1 MSAVPTRVDSAYPL
15 GKRRTLVVFAG
26 LLLGMLLA
34 ALNQTIVATAL
45 PKIVADLGG
54 FEHYSWVFSAYML
67 ASTVTVP
74 LYGKLSDIYGRRPLF
89 ALAIVTF
96 MAGAVVSGLAPSMT
110 VLILGRAI
118 QGLGAGGLIPLA
130 MAVVGDLI
138 APRERGKW
146 QGLTGAVFGIASVVG
161 PATGG
166 WISDNASWRWAFFVS
181 LPFGLLALVVVWKG
195 FTMEPAHRSHR
206 VDYVGAALL
215 TAGVGT
221 GLLATVWGGT
231 EYPWSSA
238 EIVGLYVLSG
248 VLVLALLLW
257 ERRVPEP
264 ILPLQ
269 LFRNRTFA
277 AAQVVLFVTGAA
289 MFGTIIFIPL
299 FVQGVLGESA
309 TSSGAI
315 LTPLMLAL
323 IAASIGSGQLVS
335 RTGRYRGVLLA
346 SPVVLAVGFWL
357 LTRLDVDSTG
367 AETTRDMIVVGFGLG
382 LGMQTFV
389 LVVQNAVPQS
399 VMGVATSTTQFFR
412 TIGATVGVTVMGAM
426 VTSRLHAELA
436 DRLPASAVEK
446 LGGAS
451 SPGALVA
458 GGADGLSPDVADA
471 LRGALA
477 AAMHP
482 IFVVGMPLMALA
494 FAATLFVEHRELRRT
509 VHESPAEAARELGDE
524 TGDEAP
530 RPRAAELESA
540 HGR

>member
-1 MSAVPTRVDSAYPL
+1 MPTAEDSAYLL

-34 ALNQTIVATAL
+34 ALNQTIVSTAL
-45 PKIVADLGG
+45 PGIVADLGG

-67 ASTVTVP
+67 TATVTVP

-89 ALAIVTF
+89 ALAIVLF
-96 MAGAVVSGLAPSMT
+96 MAGSVVSGLAPSMS
-110 VLILGRAI
+110 VLIFGRAI
-118 QGLGAGGLIPLA
+118 QGLGAGGLIPLV
-130 MAVVGDLI
+130 MAVIGDLI

-166 WISDNASWRWAFFVS
+166 WITDNASWRWAFFVS
-181 LPFGLLALVVVWKG
+181 LPFGALALAVVWRG

-215 TAGVGT
+215 TGGVSA
-221 GLLATVWGGT
+221 GLLATVWGGI
-231 EYPWSSA
+231 EYPWGSP
-238 EIVGLYVLSG
+238 EIVGLFLACAVLLG
-248 VLVLALLLW
+248 AFLFW

-264 ILPLQ
+264 ILPLG
-269 LFRNRTFA
+269 LFANRTFA
-277 AAQVVLFVTGAA
+277 ASQVALFVTGAA

-323 IAASIGSGQLVS
+323 VGASVLSGQVVS
-335 RTGRYRGVLLA
+335 RTGRYKAILLA
-346 SPVVLAVGFWL
+346 SPLVLAVGFYL
-357 LTRLDVDSTG
+357 LAQLDVHSTT
-367 AETTRDMIVVGFGLG
+367 AETTRDMIVVGIGLG

-389 LVVQNAVPQS
+389 VVVQNAVPQS

-412 TIGATVGVTVMGAM
+412 TIGATVGVTVMGALL
-426 VTSRLHAELA
+426 TSRLHVELA
-436 DRLPASAVEK
+436 ERLPALELAK

-458 GGADGLSPDVADA
+458 GGAQGLPADVAA
-471 LRGALA
+471 TLRDALA

-482 IFVVGMPLMALA
+482 IFVIGLPMMAVA
-494 FAATLFVEHRELRRT
+494 FVATLFIERRELRQT
-509 VHESPAEAARELGDE
+509 VHERPAKAGRELFDEIGDE
-524 TGDEAP
+524 FAP
-530 RPRAAELESA
+530 EPRASY
-540 HGR
+540 GRAGGR

>member
-1 MSAVPTRVDSAYPL
+1 MVPAAENSAYPL
-15 GKRRTLVVFAG
+15 GRRRTLFVFAG

-67 ASTVTVP
+67 AATVTVP

-89 ALAIVTF
+89 VLAIVLF
-96 MAGAVVSGLAPSMT
+96 MAGSVVSGLAPSMS
-110 VLILGRAI
+110 VLILGRVI

-130 MAVVGDLI
+130 MAVIADLI

-181 LPFGLLALVVVWKG
+181 LPFGLLALVVVWRG
-195 FTMEPAHRSHR
+195 FTMEPPHRSHR

-215 TAGVGT
+215 TAGVSS

-231 EYPWSSA
+231 QYPWASA
-238 EIVGLYVLSG
+238 EIVGLYTVCAVLLG
-248 VLVLALLLW
+248 VFLFW

-264 ILPLQ
+264 ILPLD

-277 AAQVVLFVTGAA
+277 AAQVALFVIGAA

-309 TSSGAI
+309 TNSGAI

-323 IAASIGSGQLVS
+323 ILASVLSGQVVS
-335 RTGRYRGVLLA
+335 RTGRYKAILLA
-346 SPVVLAVGFWL
+346 SPLVLAVGFYL
-357 LTRLDVDSTG
+357 LAQLDVHSTG
-367 AETTRDMIVVGFGLG
+367 AETTRDMVVVGIGLG

-412 TIGATVGVTVMGAM
+412 TIGATIGVTVMGALL
-426 VTSRLHAELA
+426 TSRLHVELA
-436 DRLPASAVEK
+436 ARLPGSAQEQ
-446 LGGAS
+446 LGGATS
-451 SPGALVA
+451 LGSLVA
-458 GGADGLSPDVADA
+458 GGGQGLPADMAA
-471 LRGALA
+471 TLRDALA

-482 IFVVGMPLMALA
+482 VFVIGLPLMAVAL
-494 FAATLFVEHRELRRT
+494 AATLLIEQRELRRT
-509 VHESPAEAARELGDE
+509 VHEQPTEAARELLDE
-524 TGDEAP
+524 IGEEFATE
-530 RPRAAELESA
+530 PRAGYARA
-540 HGR
+540 GRR

>member
-1 MSAVPTRVDSAYPL
+1 MEDSAYL
-15 GKRRTLVVFAG
+15 YGRRRTLLVFAG

-45 PKIVADLGG
+45 PKIVSDLGG

-67 ASTVTVP
+67 SSTVTVP

-89 ALAIVTF
+89 VLAIVLF
-96 MAGAVVSGLAPSMT
+96 MAGSVVSGLAPSMS

-130 MAVVGDLI
+130 MAVIADLI

-181 LPFGLLALVVVWKG
+181 LPFGLLALVVVWRG
-195 FTMEPAHRSHR
+195 FTVEPAHRSHR

-215 TAGVGT
+215 TAAVSS

-231 EYPWSSA
+231 EYPWAST
-238 EIVGLYVLSG
+238 EIVGLYAAC
-248 VLVLALLLW
+248 ALLLGAFLFW

-264 ILPLQ
+264 ILPLD
-269 LFRNRTFA
+269 LFRSRTFA
-277 AAQVVLFVTGAA
+277 AAQVALFVTGAA

-323 IAASIGSGQLVS
+323 IAASIASGQLVS
-335 RTGRYRGVLLA
+335 RTGRYKAILLA
-346 SPVVLAVGFWL
+346 SPLVLAVGFYL
-357 LTRLDVDSTG
+357 LAQLDVNSSVT
-367 AETTRDMIVVGFGLG
+367 ETTRDMVVVGIGLG
-382 LGMQTFV
+382 LGMQTYV

-412 TIGATVGVTVMGAM
+412 TIGATVGVTVMGALLM
-426 VTSRLHAELA
+426 SRLHVELA
-436 DRLPASAVEK
+436 ERLPASAREK

-458 GGADGLSPDVADA
+458 GGAQGLPADVAA
-471 LRGALA
+471 TLRDALA

-482 IFVVGMPLMALA
+482 IFVIGLPMMAVA
-494 FAATLFVEHRELRRT
+494 FVATLFIERRELRRT
-509 VHESPAEAARELGDE
+509 VHEQPVEPARELFDGAGDE
-524 TGDEAP
+524 FAGEPSAGYG
-530 RPRAAELESA
+530 RAA
-540 HGR
+540 GR